1 MVKSKRLAGTAMSMP
16 GGIAMGVCFSVVI
29 SIAGALIMTAMI
41 SNQSMPFESV
51 GMGCVVL
58 IAAAALSGAYL
69 ATLLVKRR
77 NLLVC
82 GITGLAYFL
91 ILLSVSAM
99 FFGGTYSGVGMGAL
113 MVLLGAGGAT
123 ALSIVLKKKPNWNKR
138 NRAFR

>member
-1 MVKSKRLAGTAMSMP
+1 MVKSKRISGTAMSMA
-16 GGIAMGVCFSVVI
+16 GGIALGVGVSFVI

-41 SNQSMPFESV
+41 SNQSMPFENV

-58 IAAAALSGAYL
+58 IAAAALVGAYI
-69 ATLLVKRR
+69 AALLIKRR

-91 ILLSVSAM
+91 VLLSVSAM

-113 MVLLGAGGAT
+113 MVLMGSGGA
-123 ALSIVLKKKPNWNKR
+123 AVLSIALKKKPNWSKR